1 MQADTDGK
9 IIVNN
14 AMLRSDVIADLL
26 VHFCKFLMVL
36 RKHRVAVNL
45 KKRRFFPKAAEF
57 VGVEVKGGGNA
68 PAASKFLAL
77 VKLIVSPPAV
87 VTDVL
92 GVVGFFGFCQEWIP
106 SFEVRIGPW
115 RGHKKEAP
123 PLNSPEEEQMQ
134 CMHSEWTAEDQQKLE
149 ESGQEILK
157 QPICERPDCSR

>member
-14 AMLRSDVIADLL
+14 VMLRSDVIADLL
-26 VHFCKFLMVL
+26 VHFCKFLIVL

-45 KKRRFFPKAAEF
+45 KKCRFFPKAAEF
-57 VGVEVKGGGNA
+57 VGVEVKGEGNA

-92 GVVGFFGFCQEWIP
+92 GVVGFFGFCQEWM
-106 SFEVRIGPW
+106 F
-115 RGHKKEAP
+115 
-123 PLNSPEEEQMQ
+123 PLK
-134 CMHSEWTAEDQQKLE
+134 SELDPGEGTRRKLRLSTHLRKSRCNACILSGQQKT
-149 ESGQEILK
+149 SKNSKSQDK
-157 QPICERPDCSR
+157 KS